1 LVTTIAV
8 VTTKVEKEKA
18 ETIISITG
26 GHRVIQQATN
36 LVEVLLSKFYCCA
49 YTSFDIDL
57 QQIIIEYLQCIEFA
71 SPLRKFH
78 MNTPPPFY
86 FLLQCTNNSNN
97 NNNHDNNID
106 IDMAMIMI
114 IVVISIVLVVFM
126 FKIKS
131 NLCLMYEKAT

>member
-49 YTSFDIDL
+49 YTSFDIYI
-57 QQIIIEYLQCIEFA
+57 QKIIIEYLQ
-71 SPLRKFH
+71 
-78 MNTPPPFY
+78 
-86 FLLQCTNNSNN
+86 
-97 NNNHDNNID
+97 
-106 IDMAMIMI
+106 
-114 IVVISIVLVVFM
+114 
-126 FKIKS
+126 
-131 NLCLMYEKAT
+131 

>member
-78 MNTPPPFY
+78 MNTPPPFI
-86 FLLQCTNNSNN
+86 FSFSAQIIVTTTTT
-97 NNNHDNNID
+97 
-106 IDMAMIMI
+106 MI
-114 IVVISIVLVVFM
+114 IILIL
-126 FKIKS
+126 IW
-131 NLCLMYEKAT
+131 L